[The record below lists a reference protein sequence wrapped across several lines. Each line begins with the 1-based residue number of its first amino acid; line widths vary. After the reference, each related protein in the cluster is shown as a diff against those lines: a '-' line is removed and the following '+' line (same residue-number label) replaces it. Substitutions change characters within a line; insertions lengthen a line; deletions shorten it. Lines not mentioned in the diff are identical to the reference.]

1 MKTGSFLKRGL
12 FIGAACAAL
21 FAAPV
26 SQAGTLTVN
35 SYNPNET
42 IGLHGVHNGS
52 VLAGTF
58 TGKFDAIDPIYFWC
72 IDLFNTIGVPS
83 GPLAYTAQDWD
94 TAPLFG
100 PPRNAELETLFHYAF
115 ASGSP
120 PLPIT
125 TAHVAAVFQVAIW
138 DILYDNDHDLST
150 AGASTGFGVD
160 AGSTRDDAQALVNLV
175 VAGPAFAFPLTELV
189 SNAGTQNFVT
199 PRLPRLVPEPTGLAL
214 IGAGLVAMMLGMR
227 RRKIGGHAV

>member
-21 FAAPV
+21 FVAPT
-26 SQAGTLTVN
+26 SQASTLTIN
-35 SYNPNET
+35 SYSPNET
-42 IGLHGVHNGS
+42 IGIHGVQNES
-52 VLAGTF
+52 VFAGTF
-58 TGKFDAIDPIYFWC
+58 TGKFDTIDPIYFWC
-72 IDLFNTIGVPS
+72 IDLFHNINVPS

-94 TAPLFG
+94 TQPLFSSTLE
-100 PPRNAELETLFHYAF
+100 AELETLFHYAF

-138 DILYDNDHDLST
+138 DILYDNDHNLST
-150 AGASTGFGVD
+150 WGASSGFGVD
-160 AGSTRDDAQALVNLV
+160 AGSTNNDAQALVDAV
-175 VAGPAFAFPLTELV
+175 VKGPAFAFPLTELV
-189 SNAGTQNFVT
+189 SNAGTQNFIT

-214 IGAGLVAMMLGMR
+214 LGAGLVAMMFTMR